1 MKMDASLFPKARR
14 KKYEFDDGWLKK
26 TKNVS
31 NLDTPPSKQNK
42 KLVLV
47 YLFIYNTFYFRKRE

>member
-14 KKYEFDDGWLKK
+14 KKYELDDGRLKN

-31 NLDTPPSKQNK
+31 ILDTSPSKQNK
-42 KLVLV
+42 KLVH
-47 YLFIYNTFYFRKRE
+47 

>member
-14 KKYEFDDGWLKK
+14 KKYELDDGWLKN

-31 NLDTPPSKQNK
+31 ILILPPANK
-42 KLVLV
+42 IKS
-47 YLFIYNTFYFRKRE
+47 